1 MQKCFKNI
9 LYLSFIFSCFL
20 FFSKRSEAQLLD
32 LFADLE
38 PKKEEVKPAPTAST
52 PKTAASSVRGSEKEV
67 PDIGRNFT
75 PKDVSVS
82 VSEPKREKPSIPDV
96 VTKFEPPKEQPKA
109 EEAKNKEDSSPLP
122 TLGETSPPKDKT
134 LSPKDLISDI
144 NPFDDKKE
152 PAVSKTEETIQ
163 KEGNITY
170 KTDVSSFDVAGIML
184 GMTVKQA
191 VNSAKRNGYE
201 VSSSNEFIPQFM
213 KWRFEYDCKKQGV
226 VGFENIEY
234 CINEAAEKNKAKF
247 TSKIYFINTKTK
259 EKLAVDFTSNFTGN
273 LVYKIAY
280 RDLTEAYFS
289 AHRKDSY
296 LRNLW
301 FKNFW
306 VKINQKYGAP
316 DDKNIILW
324 SAGQGKAYLY
334 AGTGR
339 MLLADP
345 RLQGKD
351 YMEMAGSGGG
361 YLNDFTF

>member
-9 LYLSFIFSCFL
+9 LCLSFIFSCFL

-38 PKKEEVKPAPTAST
+38 PKKEEVKQAPAST
-52 PKTAASSVRGSEKEV
+52 PTLPPSSVKTSGKEV

-75 PKDVSVS
+75 PKDVKVS
-82 VSEPKREKPSIPDV
+82 VPEPKREKPSVPDV
-96 VTKFEPPKEQPKA
+96 VTKFEPPKEQPKT
-109 EEAKNKEDSSPLP
+109 EEAKNKEEPSSLP
-122 TLGETSPPKDKT
+122 TLGEPSSPKDKT
-134 LSPKDLISDI
+134 LSPKSLISDI
-144 NPFDDKKE
+144 NPFDDKKDS
-152 PAVSKTEETIQ
+152 PALKIEEENKKESK
-163 KEGNITY
+163 ITY
-170 KTDVSSFDVAGIML
+170 KTDVSSFDIAGIML

-191 VNSAKRNGYE
+191 LNSAKRNGYE
-201 VSSSNEFIPQFM
+201 VASSNEFIPQFM

-247 TSKIYFINTKTK
+247 TSKIYFTNTKTK